1 MNSKRKGK
9 AGELEWCK
17 FCREHGFEAVRRT
30 AQFCGNTGEAADC
43 VGLYGIHQEVKRVEK
58 LNIHEAMAQ
67 AERDAEAEGKGNMP
81 IVAHRKNNTKWL
93 VTMRAEDW
101 FKLYSLSGIAPDC
114 QKLVQKG
121 RCSS

>member
-1 MNSKRKGK
+1 MMNSKRKGK

-43 VGLYGIHQEVKRVEK
+43 VGLCGSHQEVKRVEK

-67 AERDAEAEGKGNMP
+67 AEHDAEAESKGNMP
-81 IVAHRKNNTKWL
+81 IVAHRRNNTKWL

-101 FKLYSLSGIAPDC
+101 FKLYSLSGIAQD
-114 QKLVQKG
+114 
-121 RCSS
+121 

>member
-17 FCREHGFEAVRRT
+17 LCRVHGFKDVRRT

-43 VGLYGIHQEVKRVEK
+43 IGLPGIHQEVKRVEK

-67 AERDAEAEGKGNMP
+67 AERDAEVEGEGNMP
-81 IVAHRKNNTKWL
+81 IVAHRRNNTKWL

-101 FKLYSLSGIAPDC
+101 FKLYSLSGIAPD
-114 QKLVQKG
+114 
-121 RCSS
+121 

>member
-17 FCREHGFEAVRRT
+17 LCRVHGFKDVRRT

-43 VGLYGIHQEVKRVEK
+43 IGLPGIHQEVKRVEK

-67 AERDAEAEGKGNMP
+67 AERDAEVEGEGNMP
-81 IVAHRKNNTKWL
+81 IVAHRRNNTKWL

-101 FKLYSLSGIAPDC
+101 FKMYSLSGIAPD
-114 QKLVQKG
+114 
-121 RCSS
+121 

>member
-1 MNSKRKGK
+1 MINGKRKGK

-17 FCREHGFEAVRRT
+17 FCREHGFEDVRRT

-58 LNIHEAMAQ
+58 LNIHEAMSQ
-67 AERDAEAEGKGNMP
+67 AERDAEAEGQANMP
-81 IVAHRKNNTKWL
+81 IVAHRRNNTKWL

-101 FKLYSLSGIAPDC
+101 LRLYSLSGIALD
-114 QKLVQKG
+114 
-121 RCSS
+121 

>member
-1 MNSKRKGK
+1 MINGKRKGK

-17 FCREHGFEAVRRT
+17 FCREHGFEDVRRT

-58 LNIHEAMAQ
+58 LNIHEAMSQ
-67 AERDAEAEGKGNMP
+67 AERDAEAEGQDNMP
-81 IVAHRKNNTKWL
+81 IVAHRRNNTKWL

-101 FKLYSLSGIAPDC
+101 LRLYSLSGIALD
-114 QKLVQKG
+114 
-121 RCSS
+121 